1 MSSSTQIK
9 DKIFIEVKETL
20 ILFTNNNIHI
30 IYPVFK
36 IFSKYYLLENSR

>member
-1 MSSSTQIK
+1 MSSPIQTK
-9 DKIFIEVKETL
+9 DKVFIDVKETFMS
-20 ILFTNNNIHI
+20 FTNNNIHI